1 MADLLQAIK
10 DGNLA
15 KTKALLETAGEN
27 DISYE
32 RYQEGTWG
40 AHDRESPIHAA
51 LFNMRPRWIRMDDKR
66 TEEEKAAEA
75 KLWREIVIQLIKK
88 GAKLNASYE
97 VRFFPISS
105 KNITFSFRSPFQS
118 INCRAM
124 IGEDAARP
132 RRHSN

>member
-10 DGNLA
+10 DGDLA

-97 VRFFPISS
+97 VRFFPDKLKKKVILSASTFLIS
-105 KNITFSFRSPFQS
+105 NS
-118 INCRAM
+118 I
-124 IGEDAARP
+124 
-132 RRHSN
+132 S